1 MNIENELNQLKKI
14 SKVTPSPMLLM
25 RIKQRIATASEAT
38 VQWKRGIAAT
48 LALLMVMNGIA
59 VFKSVKA
66 TPRAIV
72 TMVTSMHLS
81 VNNQLY
87 HD

>member
-38 VQWKRGIAAT
+38 IQWKLGIAAT
-48 LALLMVMNGIA
+48 LALLIVMNGIA
-59 VFKSVKA
+59 VFKSAKNPPKTTA
-66 TPRAIV
+66 S
-72 TMVTSMHLS
+72 MVTSMHLS